1 MSRRLV
7 ALLAAVAA
15 GLAPGACGSPA
26 AVAPVVAPSAV
37 PPRPDGV
44 QDPAV
49 LPSGS
54 AAPPGSCD
62 PLASL
67 RPPAALPAPGRMP
80 AGSTM
85 ARIVQRG
92 RLVVGISQNAYLFGY
107 RDSATGELVGFDID
121 IAREMARALF
131 GDPTRIQF
139 RAITTNDR
147 IPMTKSGEVDLV
159 VRQTTMTCQRWQDVS
174 FSSEYYSASQRVLVL
189 DNSPVTAMADLA
201 GKKVCAAASST
212 SIANIAA
219 KLPGAVPVSGVD
231 ASDCLV
237 LLQQGQIEAIST
249 DDAILAGF
257 AAQDPNTR
265 LVQAPPI
272 SAEPY
277 GIMVAKGAPDLVRFV
292 NGVLERMRSDDTWAD
307 IHRRWLSNLGPA
319 PAPPVARYQD

>member
-1 MSRRLV
+1 MRVRLF
-7 ALLAAVAA
+7 ALAAAVLPV
-15 GLAPGACGSPA
+15 LALGACGSSGGVPPA
-26 AVAPVVAPSAV
+26 APPSAV

-49 LPSGS
+49 LPSAS
-54 AAPPGSCD
+54 AAPPSSCD
-62 PLASL
+62 PLASF
-67 RPPAALPAPGRMP
+67 RPPDALPAPGRMP
-80 AGSTM
+80 AGSPM

-92 RLVVGISQNAYLFGY
+92 RLVVGVSQNAYLFGY
-107 RDSATGELVGFDID
+107 RDSATGDLVGFDID

-139 RAITTNDR
+139 RAIATADR
-147 IPMTKSGEVDLV
+147 IPMIKSGAVDLV

-174 FSSEYYSASQRVLVL
+174 FSSEYYSASQRVLVPT
-189 DNSPVTAMADLA
+189 NSPVTKLADLA
-201 GKKVCAAASST
+201 GRKVCAAAGST
-212 SIANIAA
+212 SIANIAG
-219 KLPGAVPVSGVD
+219 KLSGAVPVAGVD

-237 LLQQGQIEAIST
+237 LLQQGQIDAIST

-277 GIMVAKGAPDLVRFV
+277 GIMVAKQSPDLVRFV
-292 NGVLERMRSDDTWAD
+292 NGVLERMRSDGTWAA
-307 IHRRWLSNLGPA
+307 IYRKWLSSLGAA